1 MLFHARN
8 KESQAELI
16 FGYAH
21 DICLWLIQGTFKS
34 KSLKRHY
41 LVLIMEKTKKNIS
54 GKDNL
59 RINDLIFKEL
69 LKRGY
74 SLEGN
79 TRVWNLADSKL
90 WYITPGQAQA
100 FLDLEKSKE
109 YQKDVIQKEIDLI
122 QENIDEITGE
132 IKDKPLNIIDLGCG
146 DGKKA
151 VIFLSYLKDTT
162 KLRYCPIDISSYMVE
177 KAIEK
182 MKNVNIKEIIKLQWN
197 ISDFENLENIT
208 PLLRYGDYKENLIM
222 LLGNTLGN
230 FEIHELLYEI
240 RSAMKEGDS
249 LLIGNGLDNRQPELV
264 LKAYSNP
271 YLDNML
277 IKTVTQVGL
286 KKEDLKYGARF
297 RNSRVEMY
305 YTIQKDTEVSFLG
318 RTVKFNK
325 GDQIIVAVSYKYD
338 RDDFM
343 SFLKM
348 YFSDVKLFTSK
359 DESYALALCKK

>member
-1 MLFHARN
+1 MQKN
-8 KESQAELI
+8 
-16 FGYAH
+16 
-21 DICLWLIQGTFKS
+21 
-34 KSLKRHY
+34 
-41 LVLIMEKTKKNIS
+41 KKNIS
-54 GKDNL
+54 EKASPK
-59 RINDLIFKEL
+59 INDLIFKEL

-90 WYITPGQAQA
+90 WYITPDQAQA

-122 QENIDEITGE
+122 QQNIDEITEE

-151 VIFLSYLKDTT
+151 VIFLSYLKDIT

-177 KAIEK
+177 RAIEK

-208 PLLRYGDYKENLIM
+208 PLLRYGDYKENLVL

-230 FEIHELLYEI
+230 FEIHELLFEI
-240 RSAMKEGDS
+240 RSAMKDNDL
-249 LLIGNGLDNRQPELV
+249 LLIGNGLDNRNSEDIVKSYKQPQIDSWLSKI
-264 LKAYSNP
+264 L
-271 YLDNML
+271 
-277 IKTVTQVGL
+277 TQLGL
-286 KKEDLKYGARF
+286 KREDLEYGVRF
-297 RNSRVEMY
+297 KNSRVEEY
-305 YTIQKDTEVSFLG
+305 YTIKKEVELSFLG
-318 RTVKFNK
+318 KSVRFNR
-325 GDQIIVAVSYKYD
+325 GDQIITAVSYKYAK
-338 RDDFM
+338 DDFM

-348 YFSDVKLFTSK
+348 YFSDVHLFTSK